1 MTPTPRELVRDYYAA
16 LDRHAYDALE
26 DLLDPGFVQKRPDR
40 TFESRAAF
48 IAFMRDGR
56 PNPDTRHELEDLT
69 LERDEKGASTV
80 IVHGRVLDET
90 APEDAETGA
99 ELFAF
104 TDRFSLEEGRIVH
117 LETSLR

>member
-16 LDRHAYDALE
+16 LDEHAYGALE
-26 DLLDPGFVQKRPDR
+26 DLLDAEFVQHRPDR
-40 TFESRAAF
+40 TFENRAAF

-56 PNPDTRHELEDLT
+56 PNPHTRHELEDISI
-69 LERDEKGASTV
+69 ERDHKGVATV
-80 IVHGRVLDET
+80 VVHGRVLDEP
-90 APEDAETGA
+90 AAEESETEVA
-99 ELFAF
+99 LFAF